1 MYRFILIISILL
13 FSAATEV
20 QAQET
25 MLNEISYPY
34 LDTLIRISKGYY
46 ARMKVFEAQIDIAEL
61 NVKRSKASLLDVFN
75 LSYLY
80 SPKNTTTLINPSLLN
95 GYQVGV
101 GINIGSLLQKPT
113 QVKIAKKEL
122 EITWLQKDEYSY
134 LLEATVKERYFK
146 YVQSLS
152 TLKLVAQSEID
163 VQSILVAVRNK
174 FQKGEETFAN
184 YSSALVAY
192 TSQNQAKVAAEA
204 EVFIAKARL
213 EELIGNTL
221 ESVKQW
227 H

>member
-1 MYRFILIISILL
+1 MFRFILLICILF
-13 FSAATEV
+13 FSVVPKVE
-20 QAQET
+20 AQET

-46 ARMKVFEAQIDIAEL
+46 ARMKVFEAQINIAEL
-61 NVKRSKASLLDVFN
+61 NVKKSKASILDVFN
-75 LSYLY
+75 LTYLY
-80 SPKNTTTLINPSLLN
+80 SPKNTTTLVNPSLLN

-101 GINIGSLLQKPT
+101 GINIGTLLQKPT

-134 LLEATVKERYFK
+134 LLEATVKERYFR
-146 YVQSLS
+146 YIQSLS
-152 TLKLVAQSEID
+152 TLKLIAQSEID
-163 VQSILVAVRNK
+163 VQSVLVSVRNK
-174 FQKGEETFAN
+174 FQKGEETFGN
-184 YSSALVAY
+184 YSAALVAY
-192 TSQNQAKVAAEA
+192 TTQNQAKVAAEA

-227 H
+227 Q

>member
-1 MYRFILIISILL
+1 
-13 FSAATEV
+13 
-20 QAQET
+20 

-46 ARMKVFEAQIDIAEL
+46 ARMKVFEAQINIAEL
-61 NVKRSKASLLDVFN
+61 NVKKSKASLLDVIN
-75 LSYLY
+75 LNYLY

-101 GINIGSLLQKPT
+101 GINIGTLLQKPT

-146 YVQSLS
+146 YIQSLS
-152 TLKLVAQSEID
+152 TLKLIAQSEID
-163 VQSILVAVRNK
+163 VQSVLVSVRNK
-174 FQKGEETFAN
+174 FQKGEETFGN
-184 YSSALVAY
+184 YSAALVAY
-192 TSQNQAKVAAEA
+192 TNQNQAKVAAEA

-227 H
+227 Q

>member
-1 MYRFILIISILL
+1 
-13 FSAATEV
+13 
-20 QAQET
+20 
-25 MLNEISYPY
+25 MLKEISYPY

-46 ARMKVFEAQIDIAEL
+46 ARMKVFEAQINIAEL
-61 NVKRSKASLLDVFN
+61 NVKRSKASLLDVLN

-101 GINIGSLLQKPT
+101 GINIGNLLQKPS
-113 QVKIAKKEL
+113 QVRIAKKEL
-122 EITWLQKDEYSY
+122 EISWLQKDEYTY
-134 LLEATVKERYFK
+134 LLEATVKERYFR
-146 YVQSLS
+146 YIQSLS
-152 TLKLVAQSEID
+152 TLKLVAQAEID

-174 FQKGEETFAN
+174 FQKGEETFGN
-184 YSSALVAY
+184 YSAALIAF
-192 TSQNQAKVAAEA
+192 TNQNQAKVAAEA

-227 H
+227 Q

>member
-1 MYRFILIISILL
+1 MYRFILIISILT
-13 FSAATEV
+13 FSVVTEV
-20 QAQET
+20 EAQET

-61 NVKRSKASLLDVFN
+61 NVKKSKASLFDVLN

-80 SPKNTTTLINPSLLN
+80 SPKNTTTLINPALLN

-101 GINIGSLLQKPT
+101 GINIGTLLQKPS
-113 QVKIAKKEL
+113 QIKIAKKEL
-122 EITWLQKDEYSY
+122 EISWLQKDEYSY
-134 LLEATVKERYFK
+134 LLEATVKERYFR

-152 TLKLVAQSEID
+152 TLKLVAQGEVD
-163 VQSILVAVRNK
+163 VQSILVSVRNK
-174 FQKGEETFAN
+174 FQKGEETFSN
-184 YSSALVAY
+184 YSNALVAY
-192 TSQNQAKVAAEA
+192 THQNQAKVAAEA
-204 EVFIAKARL
+204 EVFIAKAKL

>member
-1 MYRFILIISILL
+1 
-13 FSAATEV
+13 
-20 QAQET
+20 

-61 NVKRSKASLLDVFN
+61 NVKKTKSSIFDVFSF
-75 LSYLY
+75 SYLY
-80 SPKNTTTLINPSLLN
+80 SPRNTTTLINPSLLN
-95 GYQVGV
+95 GYQIGVGV
-101 GINIGSLLQKPT
+101 NIGTLMQKPS

-122 EITWLQKDEYSY
+122 EIAWLQKDEYAY

-152 TLKLVAQSEID
+152 TLKLMAQAEID
-163 VQSILVAVRNK
+163 VQGVLVSVRNK
-174 FQKGEETFAN
+174 FQKGEETFGN

-192 TSQNQAKVAAEA
+192 TNQNSAKVAAEA
-204 EVFIAKARL
+204 DVFIAKARL

-227 H
+227 

>member
-1 MYRFILIISILL
+1 MYRFILLLCILF
-13 FSAATEV
+13 FSVVPKVE
-20 QAQET
+20 AQET

-46 ARMKVFEAQIDIAEL
+46 ARMKVFEAQINIAEL
-61 NVKRSKASLLDVFN
+61 NVKKSKASLLDVIN
-75 LSYLY
+75 LNYLY

-101 GINIGSLLQKPT
+101 GINIGTLLQKPT

-146 YVQSLS
+146 YIQSLS
-152 TLKLVAQSEID
+152 TLKLIAQSEID
-163 VQSILVAVRNK
+163 VQSVLVSVRNK
-174 FQKGEETFAN
+174 FQKGEETFGN
-184 YSSALVAY
+184 YSAALVAY
-192 TSQNQAKVAAEA
+192 TNQNQAKVAAEA

-227 H
+227 Q

>member
-1 MYRFILIISILL
+1 MYRLILIIFILF
-13 FSAATEV
+13 FSVFTKVE
-20 QAQET
+20 AQET
-25 MLNEISYPY
+25 MLKEISYPY

-46 ARMKVFEAQIDIAEL
+46 ARMKVFEAQINIAEL
-61 NVKRSKASLLDVFN
+61 NVKRSKASLLDVLN

-101 GINIGSLLQKPT
+101 GINIGNLLQKPS
-113 QVKIAKKEL
+113 QVRIAKKEL
-122 EITWLQKDEYSY
+122 EISWLQKDEYTY
-134 LLEATVKERYFK
+134 LLEATVKERYFR
-146 YVQSLS
+146 YIQSLS
-152 TLKLVAQSEID
+152 TLKLVAQAEID

-174 FQKGEETFAN
+174 FQKGEETFGN
-184 YSSALVAY
+184 YSAALIAF
-192 TSQNQAKVAAEA
+192 TNQNQAKVAAEA

-227 H
+227 Q